1 MTMKDNDKSNDLKW
15 MGSGCLDLVMTVWHV
30 LHFVRMRLT
39 RIIDMMYE
47 PPYVNKSFWSRINFL
62 YTHSVNILSF
72 GSVGRETSPID
83 WSVRYLVLSKFCTME
98 RISSFPFFP
107 SSFCWPY
114 KFQKYPVV
122 HTQTR
127 NRFPPFAA
135 VETFPYL
142 VVTGASAWP
151 FNDHTGR

>member
-98 RISSFPFFP
+98 RISSFPFL
-107 SSFCWPY
+107 SFLFLLALQVSEISRRPY
-114 KFQKYPVV
+114 TDTESISAV
-122 HTQTR
+122 R
-127 NRFPPFAA
+127 CSRDISLLGSNRC
-135 VETFPYL
+135 VCLTF
-142 VVTGASAWP
+142 
-151 FNDHTGR
+151 